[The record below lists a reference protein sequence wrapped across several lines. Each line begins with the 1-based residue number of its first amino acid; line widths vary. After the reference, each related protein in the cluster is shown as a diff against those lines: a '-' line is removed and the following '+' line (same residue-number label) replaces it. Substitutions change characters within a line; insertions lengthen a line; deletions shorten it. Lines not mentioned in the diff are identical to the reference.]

1 MNLERTITEKGQVVI
16 PKDIRDQLGL
26 KPGSEILF
34 EIEDGKVIIRK
45 KTDGERTAEEFFS
58 VIPEEK
64 KLKSLTI
71 KEIKSILD
79 EQYDLP

>member
-1 MNLERTITEKGQVVI
+1 MNLKRMIMEKGQVVI

-34 EIEDGKVIIRK
+34 GIEDGKVVIK
-45 KTDGERTAEEFFS
+45 KLSEGERTVDEFIS

-64 KLKSLTI
+64 KLKKLTI
-71 KEIKSILD
+71 KEIKATLE

>member
-1 MNLERTITEKGQVVI
+1 MEKGQVVI

-34 EIEDGKVIIRK
+34 EIENGKIIITK
-45 KTDGERTAEEFFS
+45 KESGEKTAEDFFS
-58 VIPEEK
+58 VIPREK
-64 KLKSLTI
+64 KLKKLTI
-71 KEIKSILD
+71 KEIKSALE

>member
-1 MNLERTITEKGQVVI
+1 MNLDRTMGEKGQVVV

-26 KPGSEILF
+26 KPGSELLF
-34 EIEDGKVIIRK
+34 EIEDGKIIIRK
-45 KTDGERTAEEFFS
+45 KTDGEKTAEAFFS
-58 VIPEEK
+58 VIPKEK
-64 KLKSLTI
+64 KLKKLTI